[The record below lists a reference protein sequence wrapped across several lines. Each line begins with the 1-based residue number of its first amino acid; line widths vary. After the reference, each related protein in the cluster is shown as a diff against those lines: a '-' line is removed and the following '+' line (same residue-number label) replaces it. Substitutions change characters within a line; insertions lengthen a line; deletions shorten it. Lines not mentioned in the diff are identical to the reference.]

1 MNRPLWIGTCLRW
14 SVVAF
19 ACACVSAC
27 DEKLSDITGPTPN
40 LNPSL
45 SSITQNIIQN
55 TDSSG
60 RPACTS
66 CHAGANPAGRLNL
79 SGDVYAALVNRP
91 SSFKPG
97 AILVIPG
104 DPKSSYLYQKL
115 VGAPGIAGL
124 RMPRNG
130 PPYLTDGQ
138 MEVIERWI
146 EEGAK
151 NN

>member
-1 MNRPLWIGTCLRW
+1 M
-14 SVVAF
+14 SVVVL
-19 ACACVSAC
+19 ACAFGSAC
-27 DEKLSDITGPTPN
+27 DEKLSDITGPTPS

-45 SSITQNIIQN
+45 SSITQNVI
-55 TDSSG
+55 TSGDSSG
-60 RPACTS
+60 RPACTL

-79 SGDVYAALVNRP
+79 SGDVYSALVNKP

-104 DPKSSYLYQKL
+104 DPENSYLYQKL
-115 VGAPGIAGL
+115 EGTPGIVGQ
-124 RMPRNG
+124 RMPRTG
-130 PPYLTDGQ
+130 GPYLTDGQ
-138 MEVIERWI
+138 IQVIERWI